1 MIRRLGWAV
10 ALGVSLLLPQRPKV
24 ARLVAEETQRK
35 LLPIMTDIVPASQ
48 QSVTRSDAGL
58 QVHFRLTAPARPEIH
73 LARGLLDGGGK
84 QRRGLRGPTPSDPLR
99 PVRERYITMAERS

>member
-1 MIRRLGWAV
+1 
-10 ALGVSLLLPQRPKV
+10 
-24 ARLVAEETQRK
+24 
-35 LLPIMTDIVPASQ
+35 
-48 QSVTRSDAGL
+48 
-58 QVHFRLTAPARPEIH
+58 VHFRLTAPVQPEIH